1 MIHIRLGMLIVVLL
15 FCGSV
20 QGCVEPDRY
29 MTDEEQAKQAED
41 KDSSREAQPG
51 RSQRPSRSTSSPGT
65 TGSY

>member
-1 MIHIRLGMLIVVLL
+1 MIRMGWGVLIALLL
-15 FCGSV
+15 FCGGV

-41 KDSSREAQPG
+41 KDSSRESRPG